1 MAQSHFLRGG
11 HAINL
16 HEMQLLVCII
26 ILALLGCVDHVGRVF
41 KDLCKAKEAKP
52 HIFRPFLRLVKRHTS
67 IRGSAAAENRLY
79 SQAVVYRLVYTM
91 FLVHFVPCCCC
102 CFADGTPPE

>member
-1 MAQSHFLRGG
+1 MPPSCCDSILEGAAAQSHFLRGG

-67 IRGSAAAENRLY
+67 IKDSAAQQKIGFTLEL
-79 SQAVVYRLVYTM
+79 
-91 FLVHFVPCCCC
+91 
-102 CFADGTPPE
+102 